1 MRLFRKHKE
10 RRDNFVYI
18 VSQTIKERFSVWYDK
33 SRFKVRCRALNI
45 RACAKPKRYL
55 YSLLGCLLFLFLA
68 TSVSA
73 LFSKHDG
80 HSSTISQIMHTADA
94 FQSMIE
100 LEGKLHEGR
109 NAVKQRKLIIDK
121 LMREIDSIASKES
134 MNYEDSLKIHR
145 NYKQVKQFY
154 NLSLHEKD

>member
-1 MRLFRKHKE
+1 
-10 RRDNFVYI
+10 
-18 VSQTIKERFSVWYDK
+18 
-33 SRFKVRCRALNI
+33 
-45 RACAKPKRYL
+45 
-55 YSLLGCLLFLFLA
+55 
-68 TSVSA
+68 
-73 LFSKHDG
+73 
-80 HSSTISQIMHTADA
+80 
-94 FQSMIE
+94 MIE